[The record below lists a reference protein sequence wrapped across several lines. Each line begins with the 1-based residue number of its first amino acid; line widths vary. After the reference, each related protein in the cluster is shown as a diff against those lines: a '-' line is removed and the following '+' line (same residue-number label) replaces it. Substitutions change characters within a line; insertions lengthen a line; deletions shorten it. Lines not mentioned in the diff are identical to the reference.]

1 MHFYTTEQIQFLR
14 ENIAGK
20 SYAEVTS
27 LINEHFGLALTVEQI
42 KGVLARYKLC
52 NGWDGRFPP
61 GLTPHNKGTKG
72 IQMGGKET
80 QFKPGAMPWNYKPVG
95 TERTNTDG
103 YVEIKVAD
111 PHSWKGKHLIVWEAA
126 HGPVPAGHVVIFA
139 DGNRQN
145 VILDNLLLVSRRELA
160 VMNKRG
166 LISVETELTKMGL
179 AVANIYLKIGERKRR
194 GK

>member
-1 MHFYTTEQIQFLR
+1 MHFYTTGQIQFLKD
-14 ENIAGK
+14 NIAGK
-20 SYAEVTS
+20 SYAEVTN
-27 LINEHFGLALTVEQI
+27 LINEHFGLALTMVQI

-52 NGWDGRFPP
+52 DGLDGRFRP
-61 GLTPHNKGTKG
+61 GQTPYNKGTKG
-72 IQMGGKET
+72 IKKGGEKT
-80 QFKPGAMPWNYKPVG
+80 QFKPGSKPWNYRPIG

-111 PHSWKGKHLIVWEAA
+111 PHRWKGKHLIIWEAE
-126 HGPVPAGHVVIFA
+126 HGPVPAGYVVIFA

-145 VILDNLLLVSRRELA
+145 VTLDNLLLLSRRELA

-166 LISVETELTKMGL
+166 LISVKPELTKTGL

>member
-52 NGWDGRFPP
+52 NGRDGRFHP
-61 GLTPHNKGTKG
+61 GQTPHNKGTKG

-111 PHSWKGKHLIVWEAA
+111 PHSWKGKHLIVWEAE

-145 VILDNLLLVSRRELA
+145 VTLDNLLLLSRRELA

-166 LISVETELTKMGL
+166 LISVKPELTKTGL

>member
-1 MHFYTTEQIQFLR
+1 MHFYTTGQIQFLR

-20 SYAEVTS
+20 SYAEVTI

-52 NGWDGRFPP
+52 NGRDGRFPP
-61 GLTPHNKGTKG
+61 GQTPHNKGTKG

-80 QFKPGAMPWNYKPVG
+80 QFKPGTMPWNYKPVG

-111 PHSWKGKHLIVWEAA
+111 PHSWKGKHLIVWEAE
-126 HGPVPAGHVVIFA
+126 HGLVPAGHVVIFA

-145 VILDNLLLVSRRELA
+145 VTLNNLLLVSRRELA

-166 LISVETELTKMGL
+166 LISVEPELTKTGL